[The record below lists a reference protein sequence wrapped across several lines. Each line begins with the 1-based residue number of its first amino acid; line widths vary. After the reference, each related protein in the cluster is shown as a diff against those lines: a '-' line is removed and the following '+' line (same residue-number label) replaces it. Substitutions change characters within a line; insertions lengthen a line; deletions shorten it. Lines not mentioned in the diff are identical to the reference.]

1 MDVSGY
7 LKRLDKIKFSEE
19 TCPSCN
25 SAVLSAS
32 PVGAFCHFCEIYVP
46 VDFERKMDPGAA
58 AAFTAAHAAAVKND
72 TMSAIGAMAP
82 LEASADPLVLYGVG
96 NVYMVLSDNTYYGVN
111 YALGGFMYSNA
122 DKRNDEYN
130 KNPVNSM
137 HLLSKAKEMMYASIF
152 AINKSAKEDDWLY
165 LYTKFISEIKLK
177 RLARAHLLLNE
188 LNKQQQTPVTPYSNL
203 SYTIWAGGKNAEK
216 LLRPL
221 LDIGEINAYYYL
233 AKYLADRNDLL
244 GAQKVLA
251 KISSRTRM
259 PMADKLMLKA
269 KEISAATAL

>member
-7 LKRLDKIKFSEE
+7 LKRFDKIKFSEE

-25 SAVLSAS
+25 SAVLYAG
-32 PVGAFCHFCEIYVP
+32 PAGAFCHFCEMYTPI
-46 VDFERKMDPGAA
+46 DSKRKMDDSAA
-58 AAFTAAHAAAVKND
+58 AAFTAAHAATIKGD
-72 TMSAIGAMAP
+72 TMSATSAMAP

-96 NVYMVLSDNTYYGVN
+96 NVYMALSDYTYHGVN

-130 KNPVNSM
+130 KNPANSM

-152 AINKSAKEDDWLY
+152 TINKAAKGDDWLY

-177 RLARAHLLLNE
+177 RLALAHLLLNE
-188 LNKQQQTPVTPYSNL
+188 LNKQRQTPVNSYSNL
-203 SYTIWAGGKNAEK
+203 SYTIWTGGKNAEK

-221 LDIGEINAYYYL
+221 LDTGEINAYYYL
-233 AKYLADRNDLL
+233 AKYLAGRNDLL
-244 GAQKVLA
+244 GAQKVLT

-259 PMADKLMLKA
+259 PMADNLMLKA

>member
-25 SAVLSAS
+25 SAVLSAN
-32 PVGAFCHFCEIYVP
+32 PAGAFCHFCEMYVAG
-46 VDFERKMDPGAA
+46 DAEHKMDSSAA
-58 AAFTAAHAAAVKND
+58 TAFTAAHEATIKGDLV
-72 TMSAIGAMAP
+72 SAIGAIAP

-96 NVYMVLSDNTYYGVN
+96 NVYMVLSDYTYHGVN

-130 KNPVNSM
+130 KNSSNSM

-152 AINKSAKEDDWLY
+152 TINKAAKGEDWLY
-165 LYTKFISEIKLK
+165 LYTKFISEMKLK
-177 RLARAHLLLNE
+177 RLAPAHLLLNE
-188 LNKQQQTPVTPYSNL
+188 LNKQRQTPVNPYSNL
-203 SYTIWAGGKNAEK
+203 AYTIRAGGKNAEK

-233 AKYLADRNDLL
+233 AKYLADRNDLS
-244 GAQKVLA
+244 GTQKVLI

-259 PMADKLMLKA
+259 PMADDLMLKA